1 MRPRNVGVGAALL
14 CRLSYNLAELD
25 LSNNTGVTG
34 LLPAQL
40 GLLPQLQVVKMLQT
54 NLSCAGITK
63 PYVSAGFCT
72 AVSGVGQ
79 FGSCM

>member
-1 MRPRNVGVGAALL
+1 MCAALL
-14 CRLSYNLAELD
+14 CRLSYSLAELD

-40 GLLPQLQVVKMLQT
+40 GLLPQLKVVKMLQT

-63 PYVSAGFCT
+63 PYVSAGLCT
-72 AVSGVGQ
+72 AVLGVGHLVRACEQ
-79 FGSCM
+79 HNMR